1 MTLTKTKKRIMF
13 FLLFLIFT
21 IVEVLIAIFVNDNF
35 IRPYIGDMLV
45 VVVIHCF
52 IRIFL
57 PERIKLLPL
66 YIFFFAAAI
75 EIFQY
80 FNFVKLLGLQKN
92 KIFSIML
99 GSTFDIKDIICYAA
113 GCILLFAVEAIN
125 SKSSVQ

>member
-75 EIFQY
+75 EILQY
-80 FNFVKLLGLQKN
+80 INFVKLLGLQKN

>member
-45 VVVIHCF
+45 VVVIYCF

-75 EIFQY
+75 EILQY
-80 FNFVKLLGLQKN
+80 INFVKLLGLQKN

>member
-45 VVVIHCF
+45 VVVIYCF
-52 IRIFL
+52 IRMFL

-75 EIFQY
+75 EILQY
-80 FNFVKLLGLQKN
+80 INFVKLLGLQKN

>member
-35 IRPYIGDMLV
+35 IRPYIGDMFV
-45 VVVIHCF
+45 VVVIYCF
-52 IRIFL
+52 IRMFL

-75 EIFQY
+75 EILQY
-80 FNFVKLLGLQKN
+80 INFVKLLGLQKN